1 MSRDKTALPGADMP
15 PSWTDARPPLVVLPL
30 LLCPSHLSCF
40 SLMLISLLMSLPSHL
55 PLVIL
60 SVMLCH
66 SCCLFLS
73 PAVSLSGL
81 GVGFGDS
88 VLWILPW
95 LRPKLLGPHG
105 AAASPGPL
113 PAHPFLLFFS
123 PLSFFFSWHLNFG
136 QHQLLLQTFPLRV
149 SLLLPLYVTYCSE
162 ETPCDSPSTVSFAQ
176 GCSLPGF
183 QS

>member
-1 MSRDKTALPGADMP
+1 MP

-30 LLCPSHLSCF
+30 LCPSHLSCF
-40 SLMLISLLMSLPSHL
+40 SLMFISLLMSLPSHL
-55 PLVIL
+55 PLVTL

-113 PAHPFLLFFS
+113 PAHPFLFYFLPFPS
-123 PLSFFFSWHLNFG
+123 SFPGTWTSAKSSSSSRPFPSV
-136 QHQLLLQTFPLRV
+136 LLLCSFYMSHTVQRKLPVIHPPQCLLHRV
-149 SLLLPLYVTYCSE
+149 VLCQASSLNN
-162 ETPCDSPSTVSFAQ
+162 
-176 GCSLPGF
+176 SL
-183 QS
+183 

>member
-15 PSWTDARPPLVVLPL
+15 PSSTGARPPPVVLL
-30 LLCPSHLSCF
+30 LLSSSHLSRF
-40 SLMLISLLMSLPSHL
+40 FFPLMLISVLMSLPSHL
-55 PLVIL
+55 PLVTL

-113 PAHPFLLFFS
+113 PAHPFLLFFLPFPS
-123 PLSFFFSWHLNFG
+123 SF
-136 QHQLLLQTFPLRV
+136 
-149 SLLLPLYVTYCSE
+149 
-162 ETPCDSPSTVSFAQ
+162 PST
-176 GCSLPGF
+176 
-183 QS
+183 

>member
-113 PAHPFLLFFS
+113 PAHPFLLFFFS
-123 PLSFFFSWHLNFG
+123 PF
-136 QHQLLLQTFPLRV
+136 LLLFLALELWPTPTPPPDLSPPCV
-149 SLLLPLYVTYCSE
+149 SYA
-162 ETPCDSPSTVSFAQ
+162 PSICHILFR
-176 GCSLPGF
+176 GNSL
-183 QS
+183 